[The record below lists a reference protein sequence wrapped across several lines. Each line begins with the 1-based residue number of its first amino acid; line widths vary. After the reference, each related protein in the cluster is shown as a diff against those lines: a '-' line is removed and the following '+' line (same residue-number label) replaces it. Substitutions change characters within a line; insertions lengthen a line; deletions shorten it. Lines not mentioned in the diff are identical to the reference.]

1 MSNPIVSDSAM
12 ANTLLVMAGGTGGHV
27 FPGLAVAQALKEQNW
42 HIHWLGT
49 AQRMEA
55 ELVPKAG
62 FEISFIDIA
71 GVRGNG
77 LVRLLAAPFK
87 IIKAVI
93 QARRVIKQVKPDVV
107 IGMGG
112 FASGPGGLA
121 AWLMGKPLVLHEQNA
136 APGMTNRLLAR
147 IANKVLTGFAGTF
160 DAQKAAESQGH
171 DVSDSAKYQWVG
183 NPVRAG
189 FAAITPKQVSG
200 TSRAT
205 NILIL
210 GGSLGAKALNENVPL
225 ALAKQNEIKVRHQCG
240 KGHLDS
246 VTQLYQNQL
255 GNNGDW
261 QVDEFVED
269 MPQAYQ
275 WADLVI
281 CRAGAL
287 TVAEVAA
294 SGVAAIF
301 VPLPHAVDD
310 HQTKNAQT
318 LVEHEAGYLL
328 AQNELVQGGLN
339 SLLEACLAQPN
350 MLVEMGHKA
359 RKLAKLDAVQRVTH
373 CCQLLVEKAQ

>member
-1 MSNPIVSDSAM
+1 MSNPTVIDSTM
-12 ANTLLVMAGGTGGHV
+12 TNTLLVMAGGTGGHV

-62 FEISFIDIA
+62 FDISFIDIA

-77 LVRLLAAPFK
+77 LIRLLAAPFK
-87 IIKAVI
+87 IIKAVL
-93 QARRVIKQVKPDVV
+93 QARRVIKRVKPDVV

-112 FASGPGGLA
+112 FASGPGGVA
-121 AWLMGKPLVLHEQNA
+121 AWLMGKPLILHEQNA

-147 IANKVLTGFAGTF
+147 IANRVLTGFADTF
-160 DAQKAAESQGH
+160 DAQQKA
-171 DVSDSAKYQWVG
+171 SATEQETKLKDQYQWVG

-189 FAAITPKQVSG
+189 FADIPPKQVSETHG
-200 TSRAT
+200 PL

-225 ALAKQNEIKVRHQCG
+225 ALAKHDNVMVRHQCG
-240 KGHLDS
+240 KGHLASVNELYKSQFSDS
-246 VTQLYQNQL
+246 ST
-255 GNNGDW
+255 W
-261 QVDEFVED
+261 QVTEFVDD

-294 SGVAAIF
+294 AGVAAIF

-318 LVEHEAGYLL
+318 LVEQDAGYLL
-328 AQNELVQGGLN
+328 AQNELVNGGLTP
-339 SLLEACLAQPN
+339 LLEICLAQPN
-350 MLVEMGHKA
+350 MLVAMGNKA
-359 RKLAKLDAVQRVTH
+359 RALAKLDAVQRVTH